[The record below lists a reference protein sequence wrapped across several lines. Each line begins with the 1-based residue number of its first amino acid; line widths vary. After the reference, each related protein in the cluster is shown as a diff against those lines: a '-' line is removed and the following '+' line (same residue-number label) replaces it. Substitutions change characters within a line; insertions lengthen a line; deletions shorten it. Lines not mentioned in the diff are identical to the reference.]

1 MEINIRYSHKL
12 REIVKKREE
21 VVQIREQASL
31 KDLLSLLSKKYGEGF
46 EQYVYSGLRGKGL
59 PIVFLIDGKNVSQL
73 GGLETA
79 LLNSCVVTMIPPIAG
94 G

>member
-31 KDLLSLLSKKYGEGF
+31 KDLLSLLSKKYGEEF

>member
-1 MEINIRYSHKL
+1 MEINVRYSHKL

-31 KDLLSLLSKKYGEGF
+31 KDLLSLLSKKYGEEF

>member
-21 VVQIREQASL
+21 VIQIREQASL
-31 KDLLSLLSKKYGEGF
+31 KDLLSLLSKKYGEEF

>member
-1 MEINIRYSHKL
+1 LEINIRYSHKL

-31 KDLLSLLSKKYGEGF
+31 KDLLSLLSKKYGEEF